1 MVTAKF
7 VCSLITVADITRSRD
22 FYEKV
27 FGQKVE
33 ADFGENVSFGG
44 FSIHLRAHFQNLIE
58 NKVITANAN
67 NFELYFESDDLVQTV
82 EILKEYNVQFIHEI
96 REMPWKQ
103 NVIRFYDP
111 DNNIVE
117 IGEPMTME

>member
-27 FGQKVE
+27 LGQKVE

-82 EILKEYNVQFIHEI
+82 EILKEYKDHRAIGSRKVIEEKLGLYPGEI
-96 REMPWKQ
+96 KCLE
-103 NVIRFYDP
+103 
-111 DNNIVE
+111 E
-117 IGEPMTME
+117 